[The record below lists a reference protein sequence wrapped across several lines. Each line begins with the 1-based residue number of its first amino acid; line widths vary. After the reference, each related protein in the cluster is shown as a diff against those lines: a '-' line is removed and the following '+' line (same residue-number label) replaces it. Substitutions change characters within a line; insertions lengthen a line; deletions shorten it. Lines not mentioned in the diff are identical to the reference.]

1 MKRVSKRSLFVIFA
15 IFGLIVSSFAMI
27 QTAQA
32 ASGDYS
38 IKPEASTDE
47 VNIDNG
53 TYVIEGDPG
62 QQVQVKIGIIN
73 KANKTRR
80 FVINA
85 NTAYTKDSGQPGYDK
100 TKVHDPSLK
109 IQTRDAITPNHI
121 IASVKGGKEMII
133 PVTLTIPK
141 KNFKGYIMGG
151 FNVKPYKE
159 KAKGTVSANGTLIKN
174 KFSYSLPIQI
184 HQKSSAN
191 QDPKYSINTVKPGL
205 VSDAAHQ
212 RAGVNANVHNST
224 NGFVAEMS
232 AKATVTKKGEKGFK
246 ITQSQSG
253 QAIAPTSN
261 YNYSISWGKKPMK
274 AGNYHLKMVY
284 KTNNGIKSWTLNKDF
299 TITNAQAAKYNKL
312 AGIKPNYMWLY
323 ILLGILLLAIILGLG
338 IYLGRRNKNNN
349 GNNNNGNTPNK
360 PTRRRRR

>member
-1 MKRVSKRSLFVIFA
+1 MKRVSKRTLFVFFA
-15 IFGLIVSSFAMI
+15 IFGLILSGLATI

-32 ASGDYS
+32 ASGDYA
-38 IKPEASTDE
+38 IKPEASVDE
-47 VNIDNG
+47 VNTDNG
-53 TYVIEGDPG
+53 TYVVEGDPG
-62 QQVQVKIGIIN
+62 QQVQVKIGVIN

-85 NTAYTKDSGQPGYDK
+85 NTAYTTNGGQPGYDRS
-100 TKVHDPSLK
+100 KVSDPKLK

-121 IASVKGGKEMII
+121 IATVNPGKEMII

-141 KNFKGYIMGG
+141 KKFSGYIMGG

-184 HQKSSAN
+184 HQKSSGN
-191 QDPKYSINTVKPGL
+191 QDPKYSINTVKPAL
-205 VSDAAHQ
+205 VTGNNAQ
-212 RAGVNANVHNST
+212 RAGVNANVRNSS
-224 NGFVAEMS
+224 NGFVASMNS
-232 AKATVTKKGEKGFK
+232 KATVTKKGDKSFK
-246 ITQSQSG
+246 VTNSQSG
-253 QAIAPTSN
+253 QSIAPTSN

-274 AGNYHLKMVY
+274 AGNYHLKLVY
-284 KTNNGIKSWTLNKDF
+284 KTNDGIKSWTLNKDF

-338 IYLGRRNKNNN
+338 IYLGKKNNN
-349 GNNNNGNTPNK
+349 GGNGNTPNK
-360 PTRRRRR
+360 PNKSTRKRRR

>member
-1 MKRVSKRSLFVIFA
+1 MKRVSNRTLFVFFA
-15 IFGLIVSSFAMI
+15 ILGLMFSGFV
-27 QTAQA
+27 TTKTVEA
-32 ASGDYS
+32 AGGDYS
-38 IKPEASTDE
+38 IKPEASSDE

-53 TYVIEGDPG
+53 TYVIQGDPG
-62 QQVQVKIGIIN
+62 QQVELKIGVIN
-73 KANKTRR
+73 KSSKTRR

-85 NTAYTKDSGQPGYDK
+85 NTAYTTDSGQPGYDF
-100 TKVHDPSLK
+100 TKVKDPSLK

-121 IASVKGGKEMII
+121 IASVKGGQEMVI
-133 PVTLTIPK
+133 TTSLTIPK

-159 KAKGTVSANGTLIKN
+159 KAKGTVSANGTLIRN

-184 HQKSSAN
+184 HQKSSDN
-191 QDPKYSINTVKPGL
+191 QQPKYSINAVRPAL
-205 VSDAAHQ
+205 VTNTGSQ
-212 RAGVNANVHNST
+212 RAGVKANVHNSA
-224 NGFVAEMS
+224 NGFISGLS
-232 AKATVTKKGEKGFK
+232 AKATVTKKDDKSFK
-246 ITQSQSG
+246 INESQTG

-274 AGNYHLKMVY
+274 AGNYHLKMIY
-284 KTNNGIKSWTLNKDF
+284 KTNDGIKSWTLNKDF

-338 IYLGRRNKNNN
+338 IYLGRRNNNKNSD
-349 GNNNNGNTPNK
+349 GNTPNK

>member
-1 MKRVSKRSLFVIFA
+1 MKRVSKRTLFVFFA
-15 IFGLIVSSFAMI
+15 IFGLIVSSFAMV

-32 ASGDYS
+32 ASGEYS
-38 IKPEASTDE
+38 IKPEASADE

-62 QQVQVKIGIIN
+62 QQVQVKIGVIN
-73 KANKTRR
+73 KSSKTRK

-85 NTAYTKDSGQPGYDK
+85 NTAYTTNSGQPGYDK
-100 TKVHDPSLK
+100 TKVKDPNLK
-109 IQTRDAITPNHI
+109 IQTRDAIAPNNI
-121 IASVKGGKEMII
+121 IATIKGGKEMII

-174 KFSYSLPIQI
+174 KFSYSIPIQI
-184 HQKSSAN
+184 HQKSSEN
-191 QDPKYSINTVKPGL
+191 QDPKYAINTVRPALVPG
-205 VSDAAHQ
+205 SSEQ
-212 RAGVNANVHNST
+212 RVGVKANVRNST
-224 NGFVAEMS
+224 NGFVSSMDS
-232 AKATVTKKGEKGFK
+232 KATVTKKDDKSFK
-246 ITQSQSG
+246 IKESQSG
-253 QAIAPTSN
+253 QSIAPTSN
-261 YNYSISWGKKPMK
+261 YDYSISWGKKPMK
-274 AGNYHLKMVY
+274 AGNYHLKLVY
-284 KTNNGIKSWTLNKDF
+284 KTNDGIKSWTLNKDF

-338 IYLGRRNKNNN
+338 IYLGKKNNNKNND
-349 GNNNNGNTPNK
+349 GNTSNK